1 MELTTNALT
10 TVEQVKIHIGIE
22 GASQDEEIKLLV
34 NGASGF
40 IEKYCNRKFIDEL
53 VLPGEEDPESDPPLV
68 RDLPYDVELACIKL
82 VGAFLNVKDSEGV
95 KNASAGNLNIT
106 WATGLDQSVK
116 NILKTKHYEKERSY

>member
-1 MELTTNALT
+1 MELATNALT
-10 TVEQVKIHIGIE
+10 TVEQVKIHLVIE
-22 GASQDEEIKLLV
+22 GTSQDEEIKLLI

-40 IEKYCNRKFIDEL
+40 IEKYCNRKFVEEF
-53 VLPGEEDPESDPPLV
+53 VLPGEEDPEADPPLV

-82 VGAFLNVKDSEGV
+82 VGAFLSVKDSEGV

-116 NILKTKHYEKERSY
+116 NILDHYKVYNV